1 MVLRNSA
8 LKKLVRKPGYQE
20 VTLGELLH
28 VNFQEVPGMHF
39 REGMPCRRML
49 TGLRSVPVTTA

>member
-20 VTLGELLH
+20 VTLGKFLH
-28 VNFQEVPGMHF
+28 VNFLYPLVI
-39 REGMPCRRML
+39 L
-49 TGLRSVPVTTA
+49 YAGLAFTKSNEI